1 MIPGR
6 TFRRSFR
13 LLLFGLLLAM
23 PAYAYID
30 PNATSMVTQILGP
43 LLVVAAAGLTFL
55 RKQVGS
61 AFQWLADRITRK

>member
-1 MIPGR
+1 
-6 TFRRSFR
+6 
-13 LLLFGLLLAM
+13 M